1 MFKLLATSKYEHYSV
16 GTWAFGKMC
25 EIIHSVVS
33 VKWKQSTDQ
42 FCVFWSEDPGL
53 VLKGRESSLDVC
65 QPNLVLSQVFLG
77 RRRSLPSFGQLRFG
91 LNCVPVHK
99 NTTKSYK
106 SPLETH
112 VTQQVTGRNK
122 RDKYPP
128 HCFSHTVLHCFILAC
143 LWESKLKK
151 IELVVRPGSL
161 INLFG

>member
-1 MFKLLATSKYEHYSV
+1 
-16 GTWAFGKMC
+16 MC
-25 EIIHSVVS
+25 DMIHSVVS

-91 LNCVPVHK
+91 LNCVPAHK

-112 VTQQVTGRNK
+112 TSHSKLLVGTNEINILPIEG
-122 RDKYPP
+122 
-128 HCFSHTVLHCFILAC
+128 FSHMVLHP
-143 LWESKLKK
+143 S
-151 IELVVRPGSL
+151 SL
-161 INLFG
+161 SLNLEVLSIRSGKQI